1 MLVVD
6 AERDERVLLG
16 EPVQGGVQG
25 RSVALVERL
34 HHRGQAG
41 PGELLGHARR
51 TRAEPVADP
60 RGVEAAQHDD
70 LAGRRLG
77 DGVEAAAV
85 EPPQAG
91 DPRRVA
97 AAEVQP
103 VADVQ
108 RPRAQQR
115 DDLLAA
121 RLVAVDLE
129 HQAGRRAVGRRLA
142 AGEQLGQRVE
152 ELRDTLALQGG
163 PEQHGY
169 VGIEPLADLE
179 LDELGVGAGPVDLV
193 DEHDRRDAQPLQGAH
208 QDQRLRLHALDRRDD
223 QHGAVQQ
230 AQGALDLG
238 DEVRVAGG
246 VDEVDGRAVDLEGH
260 HRRADGDAPAP
271 FERHR
276 VGVGGAGV
284 HAADRM
290 FLHPR
295 IFLGSERARLEQDG
309 VGQRDLADVV
319 KVAAA
324 SERHQVVL
332 GEAAG
337 GVPCRDGILRQALAV
352 ALGVG
357 VARFDHRRHAAQ
369 DRFGRVEIVR
379 EALELHQ

>member
-1 MLVVD
+1 M
-6 AERDERVLLG
+6 
-16 EPVQGGVQG
+16 
-25 RSVALVERL
+25 
-34 HHRGQAG
+34 
-41 PGELLGHARR
+41 
-51 TRAEPVADP
+51 
-60 RGVEAAQHDD
+60 
-70 LAGRRLG
+70 
-77 DGVEAAAV
+77 
-85 EPPQAG
+85 EPPQPG

-108 RPRAQQR
+108 RPRAQQG

-152 ELRDTLALQGG
+152 ELRDPLALQGG

-193 DEHDRRDAQPLQGAH
+193 DEHDRGDAQPLQGAH
-208 QDQRLRLHALDRRDD
+208 QHQRLRLHALDRRDD

-284 HAADRM
+284 HAAGLREHACFDEQAFGQGRLAGVNM
-290 FLHPR
+290 RQDPQ
-295 IFLGSERARLEQDG
+295 GERAQPSHPWSGRRLG
-309 VGQRDLADVV
+309 T
-319 KVAAA
+319 
-324 SERHQVVL
+324 
-332 GEAAG
+332 
-337 GVPCRDGILRQALAV
+337 
-352 ALGVG
+352 
-357 VARFDHRRHAAQ
+357 
-369 DRFGRVEIVR
+369 
-379 EALELHQ
+379 